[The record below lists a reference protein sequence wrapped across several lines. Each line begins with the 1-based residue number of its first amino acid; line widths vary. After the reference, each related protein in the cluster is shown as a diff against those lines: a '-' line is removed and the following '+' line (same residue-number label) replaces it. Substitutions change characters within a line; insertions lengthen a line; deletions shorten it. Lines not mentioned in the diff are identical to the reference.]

1 MALTSNIMTA
11 AAAFIANGTDAS
23 LGPIPIRADVDL
35 VSITNTIKSSSWGG
49 AVDGT
54 VSALEGSGYFTAS
67 MAQAWNQLQTSS
79 TTPLYPITGAFSPN
93 PASGLAGSLANDVIV
108 ITWDHGLNWAS
119 QCIGGADVATGQVYG
134 NAMKLG
140 TIIGMNL
147 SYVDQA
153 SQFVNASNNA
163 EAGAITYQGS
173 DVTTSGGFYGVSK
186 YFAGLATDIEN
197 SGALINWKYL
207 PDLGS
212 PGLLIRTL
220 YELGNLGSLGDKIVN
235 MPLDA
240 NTIIALGGSLAWAA
254 SQVENGQVP
263 CINSLGIDIGGVCK
277 KGPLLPAT
285 MQKQIYLLLATT
297 IGDDLAQLQQIL
309 GSNLEKITTGADLLN
324 PMMYMP
330 NSYTT
335 LTSPIN
341 TPQLKYER
349 IYVNASGSVNDA
361 FNMLGENLKGILPD
375 DMAVAN
381 QALSRSFQQIKNI
394 NTSTNAVLAKTI
406 RGLELNI
413 GLPDVQSQSAPLP
426 PSVQDYWSNQY
437 NDVNNIKLGTQTGG
451 QYCLADMMGYCA
463 GINATEPLTQI
474 NTLMNKLVTSGA
486 LATLIN
492 DAGSSSS
499 STGVLKVLEYFGNLT
514 YGPSPVLGPIDPL
527 DPLAPPPVIGYEVI
541 IPPGVY
547 GAGTYSGTTEQE
559 AFDLAWAGLF
569 PALNTQIAVVYAANT
584 AACQEINT
592 YNATFTEQLA
602 REYINQKRN
611 RDINGVVVP
620 NDVPASNTTAISF
633 AQSLHGYGTDKT
645 KGGPREILEKV
656 ANTDGLGGQSIIA
669 TMREGRNIALLNA
682 SGIGNDTTI
691 DDALPKEDATLS
703 TGQYTQ
709 SEAIQ
714 TT

>member
-1 MALTSNIMTA
+1 MALTSNIMTT
-11 AAAFIANGTDAS
+11 AAAFIANGSDPN
-23 LGPIPIRADVDL
+23 LGPPPIRANVDL
-35 VSITNTIKSSSWGG
+35 VAITNTIKSSVWGG
-49 AVDGT
+49 AVDGAVT
-54 VSALEGSGYFTAS
+54 ALEGSGYFTAT

-79 TTPLYPITGAFSPN
+79 TTPFYPITGAFSPN
-93 PASGLAGSLANDVIV
+93 AAAGLAGSLANDVIV

-140 TIIGMNL
+140 TIIGLNQ

-173 DVTTSGGFYGVSK
+173 DATISGGFSGISK

-197 SGALINWKYL
+197 AGGLINWKDL

-212 PGLLIRTL
+212 PGLFIRTL
-220 YELGNLGSLGDKIVN
+220 YQLGNLGSLGDKIVS

-254 SQVENGQVP
+254 SQVDNGQVP
-263 CINSLGIDIGGVCK
+263 CMNSLGIDIGNVCK
-277 KGPLLPAT
+277 QGPLLPAAL
-285 MQKQIYLLLATT
+285 QKQIYLLLATT
-297 IGDDLAQLQQIL
+297 IDNDLTQLQQIL
-309 GSNLEKITTGADLLN
+309 GSNISGITTGADLLN
-324 PMMYMP
+324 PVKYMP

-341 TPQLKYER
+341 TPALKFEK
-349 IYVNASGSVNDA
+349 IYVNASGSVNDV

-381 QALSRSFQQIKNI
+381 QALSRSFQQVKSI
-394 NTSTNAVLAKTI
+394 NTSNSTTLAKTI

-413 GLPDVQSQSAPLP
+413 GLPDVQDQAAPLP
-426 PSVQDYWSNQY
+426 PSVQDFWSNQY

-474 NTLMNKLVTSGA
+474 NTLMNQLATAGA

-492 DAGSSSS
+492 DAGSASP
-499 STGVLKVLEYFGNLT
+499 STGVLKVIEYFGNGT
-514 YGPSPVLGPIDPL
+514 YGPNPVYSPPDPL
-527 DPLAPPPVIGYEVI
+527 DPLAPPSILGYETI
-541 IPPGVY
+541 IPVGVY
-547 GAGTYSGTTEQE
+547 GAGTYTGTTAQE
-559 AFDLAWAGLF
+559 SFDAAWAGLF
-569 PALNTQIAVVYAANT
+569 PSLNAQIAVVYAAQT
-584 AACQEINT
+584 ATIQKINT

-611 RDINGVVVP
+611 RDINQAVVP

-633 AQSLHGYGTDKT
+633 AQSLHGYGVDQT
-645 KGGPREILEKV
+645 KGGAREILEAI
-656 ANTDGLGGQSIIA
+656 ANTDGLGGQSIIS
-669 TMREGRNIALLNA
+669 TMREGRNIELLNK
-682 SGIGNDTTI
+682 SGIGQDTTI
-691 DDALPKEDATLS
+691 DDALPRDEATLA

-709 SEAIQ
+709 DQ
-714 TT
+714 VV